1 MNTLSSLRGTK
12 QCYGRHCEELRGTK
26 QSNLLHIH
34 VYVDRWG
41 LLRQA
46 RIDEMIMIRKISI
59 KKLLTYLALTIAAV
73 TFIYPFIWM
82 IGASLAP
89 EHELGK
95 MTLWPVNPG
104 FQNFKSMFEKIPIGR
119 SLINSLLVA
128 VLTTSLVLITGSFVG
143 YALAKM
149 QFKGRQLIFYIIVFT
164 MSLPFQV
171 TLIPNY
177 ITIINLRL
185 VDTFFA
191 LIIPFAVSAF
201 AILMFRQA
209 FQGLPQALIDAAR
222 LDGCTETGI
231 IFRILW
237 PNIKPT
243 VVTVAILTFIGSWN
257 EVLWPL
263 IVVRNE
269 NLMTMPQLVTL
280 FSVGGRADSLLGVKI
295 AAAVLL
301 ALPVMIA
308 FLFFQKHFIQSMAS
322 TGLKD

>member
-1 MNTLSSLRGTK
+1 MKSKTSIGKILLYIALS
-12 QCYGRHCEELRGTK
+12 
-26 QSNLLHIH
+26 
-34 VYVDRWG
+34 
-41 LLRQA
+41 
-46 RIDEMIMIRKISI
+46 
-59 KKLLTYLALTIAAV
+59 IAAL

-82 IGASLAP
+82 AGASFAP
-89 EHELGK
+89 MHEVGT
-95 MTLWPVNPG
+95 MTLWPAHPTWG
-104 FQNFKSMFEKIPIGR
+104 NFKSMIEKIPIGR

-128 VLTTSLVLITGSFVG
+128 SLTTTLVLITGSTVG

-149 QFKGRQLIFYIIVFT
+149 RFKGRQFIFYVIVFT
-164 MSLPFQV
+164 MSLPFQI

-177 ITIINLRL
+177 ITMVNLHL
-185 VDTFFA
+185 VDTFLA

-209 FQGLPQALIDAAR
+209 FQGLPQALVDAAR
-222 LDGCTETGI
+222 LDGCNEMAI

-243 VVTVAILTFIGSWN
+243 LVTVAILSFIGSWN

-269 NLMTMPQLVTL
+269 KLMTMPQLVTL
-280 FSVGGRADSLLGVKI
+280 FATGGRADSQLGVKI
-295 AAAVLL
+295 AATVVL

>member
-1 MNTLSSLRGTK
+1 M
-12 QCYGRHCEELRGTK
+12 
-26 QSNLLHIH
+26 
-34 VYVDRWG
+34 
-41 LLRQA
+41 
-46 RIDEMIMIRKISI
+46 KIEFSI
-59 KKLLTYLALTIAAV
+59 KKIVMYAALIIAAV

-89 EHELGK
+89 MHEIGK
-95 MTLWPVNPG
+95 MTLWPSHPG
-104 FQNFKSMFEKIPIGR
+104 FDNYRSMFSKIPIGR

-128 VLTTSLVLITGSFVG
+128 FFTTSLVMITGSMVG

-164 MSLPFQV
+164 MSLPFQI

-177 ITIINLRL
+177 ITMVNLRL

-191 LIIPFAVSAF
+191 LVIPFAVSAF

-222 LDGCTETGI
+222 LDGCTEMGI

-243 VVTVAILTFIGSWN
+243 LVTVAILSFIGSWN

-263 IVVRNE
+263 IVIRNE
-269 NLMTMPQLVTL
+269 ELMTMPQLVTL
-280 FSVGGRADSLLGVKI
+280 FAVGGRADSQLGVKI

>member
-1 MNTLSSLRGTK
+1 MNEKFSFGKFMLYAALLVAALS
-12 QCYGRHCEELRGTK
+12 
-26 QSNLLHIH
+26 
-34 VYVDRWG
+34 
-41 LLRQA
+41 
-46 RIDEMIMIRKISI
+46 
-59 KKLLTYLALTIAAV
+59 
-73 TFIYPFIWM
+73 FIYPFIWM
-82 IGASLAP
+82 IGAAFAP
-89 EHELGK
+89 AHEIGK
-95 MTLWPVNPG
+95 MTIWPAHAG
-104 FQNFKSMFEKIPIGR
+104 WQNFKSMIEKIPIGR

-128 VLTTSLVLITGSFVG
+128 SFTTSLVLLTGSTVG

-149 QFKGRQLIFYIIVFT
+149 RFKGRQMIFYVIVFT
-164 MSLPFQV
+164 MSLPFQI

-177 ITIINLRL
+177 ITMVNLHL
-185 VDTFFA
+185 VDTFLA

-222 LDGCTETGI
+222 LDGCNEMEI
-231 IFRILW
+231 IFRVLW

-243 VVTVAILTFIGSWN
+243 LVTVAILTFIGSWN

-263 IVVRNE
+263 IVIRNE
-269 NLMTMPQLVTL
+269 QLMTMPQLVTL
-280 FSVGGRADSLLGVKI
+280 FAVGGRADAQLGVKI
-295 AAAVLL
+295 AAAVVL

>member
-1 MNTLSSLRGTK
+1 MHAQES
-12 QCYGRHCEELRGTK
+12 
-26 QSNLLHIH
+26 
-34 VYVDRWG
+34 
-41 LLRQA
+41 
-46 RIDEMIMIRKISI
+46 IRKS
-59 KKLLTYLALTIAAV
+59 LLYTALLIAALS
-73 TFIYPFIWM
+73 FIYPFIWM
-82 IGASLAP
+82 MGAAFSPA
-89 EHELGK
+89 HEIGK
-95 MTLWPVNPG
+95 MTIWPAHPTWS
-104 FQNFKSMFEKIPIGR
+104 NFRTMIEKIPIGR

-128 VLTTSLVLITGSFVG
+128 AFTTSLVLVTGSTVG

-149 QFKGRQLIFYIIVFT
+149 QFKGRQLTFYIIVFT

-177 ITIINLRL
+177 ITMVNLHL
-185 VDTFFA
+185 VDTYLA

-222 LDGCTETGI
+222 LDGCNEIGI
-231 IFRILW
+231 IFRVLW

-243 VVTVAILTFIGSWN
+243 IVTVAILTFIGSWN

-263 IVVRNE
+263 IVIRDE
-269 NLMTMPQLVTL
+269 QRMTMPQLVTL
-280 FSVGGRADSLLGVKI
+280 FAVGGRADSQLGVKI

-308 FLFFQKHFIQSMAS
+308 FIFFQRLFIQSMAS

>member
-1 MNTLSSLRGTK
+1 MKGSLDIR
-12 QCYGRHCEELRGTK
+12 
-26 QSNLLHIH
+26 
-34 VYVDRWG
+34 
-41 LLRQA
+41 
-46 RIDEMIMIRKISI
+46 RII
-59 KKLLTYLALTIAAV
+59 TYLALGMAAL

-89 EHELGK
+89 LHEVGNMK
-95 MTLWPVNPG
+95 FWPQHPTLS
-104 FQNFKSMFEKIPIGR
+104 NFESMVGKIPIGR
-119 SLINSLLVA
+119 SLVNSLLVA
-128 VLTTSLVLITGSFVG
+128 ILTTSLVLLTGSTVG

-149 QFKGRQLIFYIIVFT
+149 QFRGRQLIFYVIVFT
-164 MSLPFQV
+164 MSLPFQI

-177 ITIINLRL
+177 ITMVNLRL
-185 VDTFFA
+185 VDTYLA
-191 LIIPFAVSAF
+191 LVIPFAVSAF

-222 LDGCTETGI
+222 LDGCSEWGV

-243 VVTVAILTFIGSWN
+243 IITVAILTFIGSWN

-263 IVVRNE
+263 IVIRNE
-269 NLMTMPQLVTL
+269 QLMTMPQLVTL
-280 FSVGGRADSLLGVKI
+280 FAVGGRADSQLGVKI

>member
-1 MNTLSSLRGTK
+1 MK
-12 QCYGRHCEELRGTK
+12 K
-26 QSNLLHIH
+26 
-34 VYVDRWG
+34 
-41 LLRQA
+41 
-46 RIDEMIMIRKISI
+46 KISI
-59 KKLLTYLALTIAAV
+59 KKVLLYTALSIAAL
-73 TFIYPFIWM
+73 TFIYPFLWM
-82 IGASLAP
+82 IGASFAP
-89 EHELGK
+89 MQEIGT
-95 MTLWPVNPG
+95 MTLWPSHPTWG
-104 FQNFKSMFEKIPIGR
+104 NFKSMVDKIPIWR
-119 SLINSLLVA
+119 SLFNSLLVA
-128 VLTTSLVLITGSFVG
+128 VFTTSLVIITGSVVG

-149 QFKGRQLIFYIIVFT
+149 HFKGKQLIFYIIVFT

-177 ITIINLRL
+177 ITMVNLRL
-185 VDTFFA
+185 VDTFYA

-222 LDGCTETGI
+222 IDGCNETGI

-243 VVTVAILTFIGSWN
+243 IVTVAILSFIGSWN

-269 NLMTMPQLVTL
+269 KLMTMPQLVTL
-280 FSVGGRADSLLGVKI
+280 FATGGRADSQLGVKI
-295 AAAVLL
+295 AAAVVL

-308 FLFFQKHFIQSMAS
+308 FIFFQKHFIQSMAS

>member
-1 MNTLSSLRGTK
+1 
-12 QCYGRHCEELRGTK
+12 
-26 QSNLLHIH
+26 LL
-34 VYVDRWG
+34 
-41 LLRQA
+41 
-46 RIDEMIMIRKISI
+46 
-59 KKLLTYLALTIAAV
+59 IAALS
-73 TFIYPFIWM
+73 FIYPFVWMMGAAFAPSHEIGRMTIWPAHPTWGNFRSM
-82 IGASLAP
+82 I
-89 EHELGK
+89 
-95 MTLWPVNPG
+95 
-104 FQNFKSMFEKIPIGR
+104 EKIPIGR

-128 VLTTSLVLITGSFVG
+128 GLTTALVLVTGSTVG

-149 QFKGRQLIFYIIVFT
+149 TFRGRQLTFYVIVFT

-177 ITIINLRL
+177 ITMVNLHL
-185 VDTFFA
+185 VDTYLA
-191 LIIPFAVSAF
+191 LIIPFSVSAF

-222 LDGCTETGI
+222 LDGCNELGI
-231 IFRILW
+231 IFRVLW

-243 VVTVAILTFIGSWN
+243 IVTVAILTFIGSWN

-269 NLMTMPQLVTL
+269 QLMTMPQLVTL
-280 FSVGGRADSLLGVKI
+280 FAVGGRADSQLGVKI

-301 ALPVMIA
+301 ALPVMIV
-308 FLFFQKHFIQSMAS
+308 FMFFQRLFIQSMAS

>member
-1 MNTLSSLRGTK
+1 MITNKFVTSPSERGWGDVMKEKTSINKILLYVALS
-12 QCYGRHCEELRGTK
+12 
-26 QSNLLHIH
+26 
-34 VYVDRWG
+34 
-41 LLRQA
+41 
-46 RIDEMIMIRKISI
+46 
-59 KKLLTYLALTIAAV
+59 IAAL

-89 EHELGK
+89 MHEVGT
-95 MTLWPVNPG
+95 MTLWPAHPG
-104 FQNFKSMFEKIPIGR
+104 LGNFKSMIEKIPIGR
-119 SLINSLLVA
+119 SLFNSLLVA
-128 VLTTSLVLITGSFVG
+128 VITTTLVIITGSIVG

-149 QFKGRQLIFYIIVFT
+149 QFKGRQLIFYVIVFT

-177 ITIINLRL
+177 ITMVNLRM

-201 AILMFRQA
+201 AILMFRQS

-222 LDGCTETGI
+222 LDGCNELQI
-231 IFRILW
+231 IFKILW

-243 VVTVAILTFIGSWN
+243 LVTVAILTFIGSWN

-263 IVVRNE
+263 IVIRNE
-269 NLMTMPQLVTL
+269 QLMTMPQLVTL
-280 FSVGGRADSLLGVKI
+280 FAVGGRADSQLGVKI
-295 AAAVLL
+295 SAAVLL

>member
-1 MNTLSSLRGTK
+1 MKKRFFVGKILM
-12 QCYGRHCEELRGTK
+12 YAV
-26 QSNLLHIH
+26 LL
-34 VYVDRWG
+34 
-41 LLRQA
+41 
-46 RIDEMIMIRKISI
+46 
-59 KKLLTYLALTIAAV
+59 IAAIS
-73 TFIYPFIWM
+73 FIYPFIWM

-89 EHELGK
+89 MNEIGTMNLFPSHP
-95 MTLWPVNPG
+95 T
-104 FQNFKSMFEKIPIGR
+104 FSNFKTMLAKIPIAR
-119 SLINSLLVA
+119 SLLNSLFVA
-128 VLTTSLVLITGSFVG
+128 LSTTFLVLITASTVG

-149 QFKGRQLIFYIIVFT
+149 KFKGRQLIFYVIVFT
-164 MSLPFQV
+164 MSLPFQI

-177 ITIINLRL
+177 ITMINLHF
-185 VDTFFA
+185 VDTFLA
-191 LIIPFAVSAF
+191 LIIPFSVSAF

-222 LDGCTETGI
+222 LDGCNELGI

-243 VVTVAILTFIGSWN
+243 IVTVAILVFIGSWN

-263 IVVRNE
+263 IVIRNE

-280 FSVGGRADSLLGVKI
+280 FAVGGRADAQLGVKI

>member
-1 MNTLSSLRGTK
+1 MK
-12 QCYGRHCEELRGTK
+12 E
-26 QSNLLHIH
+26 
-34 VYVDRWG
+34 
-41 LLRQA
+41 
-46 RIDEMIMIRKISI
+46 KISI
-59 KKLLTYLALTIAAV
+59 KKILMYVALTAASL

-89 EHELGK
+89 LNEVGT
-95 MTLWPVNPG
+95 MILWPSHPG
-104 FQNFKSMFEKIPIGR
+104 FGNFVKMIEKIPIGR
-119 SLINSLLVA
+119 SLVNSILVA
-128 VLTTSLVLITGSFVG
+128 VFTTSLVLITGSVVG

-149 QFKGRQLIFYIIVFT
+149 QFRGRQLIFYVIVFT

-177 ITIINLRL
+177 ITMVNLRL

-222 LDGCTETGI
+222 LDGCSEMGI
-231 IFRILW
+231 IFRILL

-243 VVTVAILTFIGSWN
+243 IVTIAILSFIGSWN

-263 IVVRNE
+263 IVIRNE
-269 NLMTMPQLVTL
+269 HLMTMPQLVTL
-280 FSVGGRADSLLGVKI
+280 FAVGGRADSQLGVKI

-322 TGLKD
+322 TGMKD

>member
-1 MNTLSSLRGTK
+1 MKGKITLRK
-12 QCYGRHCEELRGTK
+12 F
-26 QSNLLHIH
+26 LL
-34 VYVDRWG
+34 Y
-41 LLRQA
+41 A
-46 RIDEMIMIRKISI
+46 
-59 KKLLTYLALTIAAV
+59 ALSVAAGS
-73 TFIYPFIWM
+73 FIYPFLWM
-82 IGASLAP
+82 IGASFASMQ
-89 EHELGK
+89 EIGN
-95 MTLWPVNPG
+95 MTLFPSHPTWSNYA
-104 FQNFKSMFEKIPIGR
+104 SMFEKIPIGR
-119 SLINSLLVA
+119 SLFNSLFVA
-128 VLTTSLVLITGSFVG
+128 IVSTALVLFTGSTVG

-149 QFKGRQLIFYIIVFT
+149 QFRGKGLIFLVIVFT

-177 ITIINLRL
+177 ITMVNLRW
-185 VDTFFA
+185 VDTFLA
-191 LIIPFAVSAF
+191 LIVPFSVSAF

-222 LDGCTETGI
+222 LDGCRELEI

-243 VVTVAILTFIGSWN
+243 LVTIAILSFIGSWN

-269 NLMTMPQLVTL
+269 QVMTMPQLVTL
-280 FSVGGRADSLLGVKI
+280 FSVGGRADSQLGVKI

-308 FLFFQKHFIQSMAS
+308 FLFFQKHFIQSMAA

>member
-1 MNTLSSLRGTK
+1 MK
-12 QCYGRHCEELRGTK
+12 
-26 QSNLLHIH
+26 I
-34 VYVDRWG
+34 
-41 LLRQA
+41 
-46 RIDEMIMIRKISI
+46 KISI
-59 KKLLTYLALTIAAV
+59 RKVLLYASLSIAAI
-73 TFIYPFIWM
+73 TFIYPFLWM
-82 IGASLAP
+82 IGASFAP
-89 EHELGK
+89 MQEIGT
-95 MTLWPVNPG
+95 MTLWPSHPTWS
-104 FQNFKSMFEKIPIGR
+104 NFTSMVDKIPIWR

-128 VLTTSLVLITGSFVG
+128 VFTTSLVIVTGSVVG

-149 QFKGRQLIFYIIVFT
+149 QFRGKQLIFYIIVFT

-177 ITIINLRL
+177 ITMVNLHL
-185 VDTFFA
+185 VDTYFA

-222 LDGCTETGI
+222 MDGCNETGI

-243 VVTVAILTFIGSWN
+243 IVTVAILSFIGSWN

-269 NLMTMPQLVTL
+269 KLMTMPQLVTL
-280 FSVGGRADSLLGVKI
+280 FATGGRADSQLGVKI
-295 AAAVLL
+295 AAAVVL

-308 FLFFQKHFIQSMAS
+308 FLFFQKYFIQSMAS

>member
-1 MNTLSSLRGTK
+1 MEIKNGDGKLVPSSSGRPWGESLLLYTALS
-12 QCYGRHCEELRGTK
+12 
-26 QSNLLHIH
+26 
-34 VYVDRWG
+34 
-41 LLRQA
+41 
-46 RIDEMIMIRKISI
+46 
-59 KKLLTYLALTIAAV
+59 IAAI
-73 TFIYPFIWM
+73 TFIYPFLWM
-82 IGASLAP
+82 IGASFAP
-89 EHELGK
+89 MQEIGT
-95 MTLWPVNPG
+95 MTLWPSHPTWS
-104 FQNFKSMFEKIPIGR
+104 NFKSMVDKIPIWR
-119 SLINSLLVA
+119 SLFNSLLVA
-128 VLTTSLVLITGSFVG
+128 VFTTSLVIVTGSVVG

-149 QFKGRQLIFYIIVFT
+149 QFKGKQLIFYIIVFT

-177 ITIINLRL
+177 ITMVNLRL
-185 VDTFFA
+185 VDTFYA

-222 LDGCTETGI
+222 MDGCNETGI

-243 VVTVAILTFIGSWN
+243 IVTVAILSFIGSWN

-269 NLMTMPQLVTL
+269 KLMTMPQLVTL
-280 FSVGGRADSLLGVKI
+280 FATGGRADSQLGVKI
-295 AAAVLL
+295 AAAVVL

>member
-1 MNTLSSLRGTK
+1 MK
-12 QCYGRHCEELRGTK
+12 
-26 QSNLLHIH
+26 
-34 VYVDRWG
+34 
-41 LLRQA
+41 
-46 RIDEMIMIRKISI
+46 KISI
-59 KKLLTYLALTIAAV
+59 KQSLMYLVLAIAAL
-73 TFIYPFIWM
+73 TFIYPFLWM
-82 IGASLAP
+82 IGASFAP
-89 EHELGK
+89 MQEIGS
-95 MTLWPVNPG
+95 MTLWPSHPTWG
-104 FQNFKSMFEKIPIGR
+104 NFKSMFGKIPIGR
-119 SLINSLLVA
+119 SLFNSGLVA
-128 VLTTSLVLITGSFVG
+128 VFTTSLVIVTGSVVG

-149 QFKGRQLIFYIIVFT
+149 QFKGKQLIFYIIVFT

-177 ITIINLRL
+177 ITMVNLHL
-185 VDTFFA
+185 VDTYIA
-191 LIIPFAVSAF
+191 LIIPFSVSAF

-209 FQGLPQALIDAAR
+209 FQGLPQPLIDAAR
-222 LDGCTETGI
+222 MDGCNETGI

-243 VVTVAILTFIGSWN
+243 IVTVAILSFIGSWN

-263 IVVRNE
+263 IIVRNE
-269 NLMTMPQLVTL
+269 KLMTMPQLVTL
-280 FSVGGRADSLLGVKI
+280 FATGGRADSQLGVKI

>member
-1 MNTLSSLRGTK
+1 MYVLLS
-12 QCYGRHCEELRGTK
+12 
-26 QSNLLHIH
+26 
-34 VYVDRWG
+34 
-41 LLRQA
+41 
-46 RIDEMIMIRKISI
+46 
-59 KKLLTYLALTIAAV
+59 LAAL
-73 TFIYPFIWM
+73 TFIYPFLWM

-89 EHELGK
+89 LHEVGT
-95 MTLWPVNPG
+95 MTLFPSHPTLS
-104 FQNFKSMFEKIPIGR
+104 NFAMMFDKIPIGR

-128 VLTTSLVLITGSFVG
+128 VFTTSLVMITGSTVG

-149 QFKGRQLIFYIIVFT
+149 QFKGRQFIFYVIVFT

-177 ITIINLRL
+177 ITMVNLKL
-185 VDTFFA
+185 VDTFIV
-191 LIIPFAVSAF
+191 LVIPFAVSAF
-201 AILMFRQA
+201 AVLMFRQA

-222 LDGCTETGI
+222 IDGCNELEI

-243 VVTVAILTFIGSWN
+243 LVTVAILSFIGSWN

-269 NLMTMPQLVTL
+269 QLMTMPQLVTL
-280 FSVGGRADSLLGVKI
+280 FAVGGRADSQLGVKV

-308 FLFFQKHFIQSMAS
+308 FMFFQKHFIQSMAS

>member
-1 MNTLSSLRGTK
+1 M
-12 QCYGRHCEELRGTK
+12 
-26 QSNLLHIH
+26 
-34 VYVDRWG
+34 
-41 LLRQA
+41 
-46 RIDEMIMIRKISI
+46 
-59 KKLLTYLALTIAAV
+59 KKLFFVGKILMYAV
-73 TFIYPFIWM
+73 FIIEAISFIYPFIWM

-89 EHELGK
+89 MNEIGTMNLFPSHP
-95 MTLWPVNPG
+95 T
-104 FQNFKSMFEKIPIGR
+104 FSNFKTMLAKIPIAR
-119 SLINSLLVA
+119 SLLNSLFVA
-128 VLTTSLVLITGSFVG
+128 LSTTFLVLITASTVG

-149 QFKGRQLIFYIIVFT
+149 KFKGRQLIFYVIVFT
-164 MSLPFQV
+164 MSLPFQI

-177 ITIINLRL
+177 ITMINLHF
-185 VDTFFA
+185 VDTFLA
-191 LIIPFAVSAF
+191 LIIPFSVSAF

-222 LDGCTETGI
+222 LDGCNELGI

-243 VVTVAILTFIGSWN
+243 IITVAILVFIGSWN

-263 IVVRNE
+263 IVIRNE

-280 FSVGGRADSLLGVKI
+280 FAVGGRADAQLGVKI

>member
-1 MNTLSSLRGTK
+1 MDKKNSF
-12 QCYGRHCEELRGTK
+12 
-26 QSNLLHIH
+26 
-34 VYVDRWG
+34 
-41 LLRQA
+41 
-46 RIDEMIMIRKISI
+46 RKI
-59 KKLLTYLALTIAAV
+59 LLYTALSIAAL
-73 TFIYPFIWM
+73 TFIYPFLWM
-82 IGASLAP
+82 IGASFASMQ
-89 EHELGK
+89 EIGK
-95 MTLWPVNPG
+95 MNLWPSHPSWK
-104 FQNFKSMFEKIPIGR
+104 NFKTMIEKIPIWR
-119 SLINSLLVA
+119 SLFNSLLVA
-128 VLTTSLVLITGSFVG
+128 AFTTSLVIFTGSVVG

-149 QFKGRQLIFYIIVFT
+149 RFKGRQLIFYIIVFT

-177 ITIINLRL
+177 ITIVNLRL
-185 VDTFFA
+185 VDTYLG
-191 LIIPFAVSAF
+191 LIIPFAVSSF

-222 LDGCTETGI
+222 MDGCNETQV

-243 VVTVAILTFIGSWN
+243 IVTVAILSFIGSWN

-263 IVVRNE
+263 IVIRNE
-269 NLMTMPQLVTL
+269 QLMTMPQLVTL
-280 FSVGGRADSLLGVKI
+280 FAVGGRADAQLGVKI